1 MNKAPLERAPAL
13 VAEVLATFPKDAE
26 MAEAGCSVL
35 WLLSLLGEQLG
46 AQGWRAG
53 QAPGHRRAGPSP
65 GCIQEQECAEVA
77 DLLLQSVQLCQ
88 DRVLLLNNAYRG
100 LASLAKVSGEPGP
113 KGLLLRGGGRASQR
127 SLLMA
132 HRPKP
137 CTLTKQG
144 NTQSQHAGVLCTHV
158 TLAGVTLCRDHLPCP
173 TRLV

>member
-46 AQGWRAG
+46 AEGRRAG
-53 QAPGHRRAGPSP
+53 QASGHRRAGPSP

-77 DLLLQSVQLCQ
+77 DLLLQSVQLYQ

-100 LASLAKVSGEPGP
+100 LASLAKVSGEPGLNGAAAQRWGVGFP
-113 KGLLLRGGGRASQR
+113 AKPADGPQTETHAHSQSRETPSPSMQAS
-127 SLLMA
+127 SA
-132 HRPKP
+132 P
-137 CTLTKQG
+137 TL
-144 NTQSQHAGVLCTHV
+144 
-158 TLAGVTLCRDHLPCP
+158 TLCRDHLSCP
-173 TRLV
+173 THLV